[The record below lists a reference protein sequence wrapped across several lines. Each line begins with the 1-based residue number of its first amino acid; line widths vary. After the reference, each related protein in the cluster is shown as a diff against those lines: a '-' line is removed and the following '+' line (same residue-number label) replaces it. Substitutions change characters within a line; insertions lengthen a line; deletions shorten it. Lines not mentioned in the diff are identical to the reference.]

1 MQNEILDLHELSRPP
16 QRGAGIVEMGT
27 QPEGFRDR
35 AHAQTLIQ
43 ARQRVGRRLQRGLQ
57 LSVLI
62 NSFNK
67 LERNYFFSFARYSGR
82 SFA

>member
-43 ARQRVGRRLQRGLQ
+43 ARQRVG